1 MEMIGFLGRGIEHER
16 RGLPCQ
22 DALGGRICGNGCRV
36 YAVADGA
43 SSASFAEEAAGA
55 NVAAVLDYFETKGL
69 DYFLRLEPEE
79 RSREILEAC
88 RRELYLV
95 RERLGT
101 DWMQL
106 SATLLFFVCD
116 GERWAAG
123 HLGDGVLLVQSRDG
137 EGLLYSEPENA
148 GRKSATYFTVLP
160 DAAEHLRIHAG
171 SPDRTPGRVLL
182 MSDGPCNM
190 FHTRS
195 GSIRETAEELLSYV
209 RPDGIATAEDLAD
222 ALDQMTVY
230 AFDRMDDWSVVLWS
244 ADACFSGTEEIRAQ
258 SMLQREERRSQT
270 ISGDETEK

>member
-1 MEMIGFLGRGIEHER
+1 MEMIGFLGRGIDHER

-22 DALGGRICGNGCRV
+22 DALGGRVCGNGCRV

-43 SSASFAEEAAGA
+43 SSASFAGEAAGA

-69 DYFLRLEPEE
+69 GYFLGLEPEQ
-79 RSREILEAC
+79 RSREILDAC
-88 RRELYLV
+88 SRELCLV
-95 RERLGT
+95 RERLGA
-101 DWMQL
+101 DWVHL

-123 HLGDGVLLVQSRDG
+123 HLGDGVILVQSRDG

-148 GRKSATYFTVLP
+148 GRRSATYFTVSP
-160 DAAEHLRIHAG
+160 DAAEHLRIHTG
-171 SPDRTPGRVLL
+171 GPDRSPGRALV

-190 FHTRS
+190 FLTRN
-195 GSIRETAEELLSYV
+195 GSVRETAEELLGYV
-209 RPDGIATAEDLAD
+209 GPDGIATAEDLAD

-244 ADACFSGTEEIRAQ
+244 ADAPFSGTEEIRVQ
-258 SMLQREERRSQT
+258 SMLQREERRSQAP
-270 ISGDETEK
+270 SDDGAE